1 MSHTTNDLARLVPSD
16 LPAAAGDFHTLVD
29 QITGR
34 RRRRR
39 LRQAGIAV
47 AVAAVAGAVI
57 AITRIPTWAPPPGQP
72 SSDDEV

>member
-1 MSHTTNDLARLVPSD
+1 MSHITTDDLARLVPSD
-16 LPAAAGDFHTLVD
+16 LAGDLRTLMD
-29 QITGR
+29 RLPSR

-39 LRQAGIAV
+39 LCQVGIVAG
-47 AVAAVAGAVI
+47 VAALVGLVI